1 MTSAAPAFDAPERPL
16 DIDQLYAAYAAA
28 HLSLDW
34 ADLVLDTVVERRGDL
49 LEQYAGPALD
59 GDERAIRIVAW
70 LSTLPDRP

>member
-1 MTSAAPAFDAPERPL
+1 MASAAPAVDAPERSL

-34 ADLVLDTVVERRGDL
+34 ADLVLDAVVDRRGEL
-49 LEQYAGPALD
+49 LERYAGPALD